1 MKATTGSFPRKNSFR
16 LQPCHHQKQKAISM
30 QRHNEQT
37 IGEILN
43 RFLKASQLENRIFE
57 DRLAAIWQETLGDTI
72 AAETVRIHLQNGL
85 LFVDLRSP
93 SLRNELLMRR
103 TAIMNLL
110 NEKLETEIIKQI
122 VIR

>member
-1 MKATTGSFPRKNSFR
+1 
-16 LQPCHHQKQKAISM
+16 M

-43 RFLKASQLENRIFE
+43 QFLKASQLENRIFE
-57 DRLAAIWQETLGDTI
+57 DRLAAIWQETLGDAIT
-72 AAETVRIHLQNGL
+72 AETDRIHLQNGL
-85 LFVDLRSP
+85 LFIDLRSP

-103 TAIMNLL
+103 TAIMHLL
-110 NEKLETEIIKQI
+110 NEKLEAEIIKQV

>member
-1 MKATTGSFPRKNSFR
+1 
-16 LQPCHHQKQKAISM
+16 M

-43 RFLKASQLENRIFE
+43 QFLKASQLENRIFE
-57 DRLAAIWQETLGDTI
+57 DRLATIWQETLGDAIT
-72 AAETVRIHLQNGL
+72 AETDRIHLQNGL
-85 LFVDLRSP
+85 LFIDLRSP

-103 TAIMNLL
+103 TAIMHLL
-110 NEKLETEIIKQI
+110 NEKLEAEIIKQI

>member
-1 MKATTGSFPRKNSFR
+1 
-16 LQPCHHQKQKAISM
+16 M

-37 IGEILN
+37 IGEVLS

-72 AAETVRIHLQNGL
+72 AAETDRIHLQNGL
-85 LFVDLRSP
+85 LFINLRSP

-103 TAIMNLL
+103 TAIMDIL
-110 NEKLETEIIKQI
+110 NEKLENKVIKQI
-122 VIR
+122 IIR